1 MTLFLAFSMP
11 GGPELI
17 LIFLLVLIL
26 FGAKKLPELA
36 RGLGQAANEFR
47 KAKDEFNRE
56 LETSDPARVTPRPA
70 PEVQPYNLAQP
81 AIQPAAQPAPAPVPV
96 PASQPVA
103 APVAAPAAANPPH

>member
-1 MTLFLAFSMP
+1 MTMFLALSMP

-17 LIFLLVLIL
+17 FIFLIVLIL

-56 LETSDPARVTPRPA
+56 LENADPNKVTPQAA
-70 PEVQPYNLAQP
+70 PQAQP
-81 AIQPAAQPAPAPVPV
+81 FGAAQ
-96 PASQPVA
+96 QPVV
-103 APVAAPAAANPPH
+103 APQPAAPAAAPAVVPNQTPH

>member
-1 MTLFLAFSMP
+1 MTQFLALSMP

-56 LETSDPARVTPRPA
+56 LESADPTKVTP
-70 PEVQPYNLAQP
+70 
-81 AIQPAAQPAPAPVPV
+81 QPAPQAQPYG
-96 PASQPVA
+96 AAQQPVA
-103 APVAAPAAANPPH
+103 PQAAAPAAAPAPHQPPH

>member
-1 MTLFLAFSMP
+1 MP

-56 LETSDPARVTPRPA
+56 LEAADPNRVNPQAA
-70 PEVQPYNLAQP
+70 PQAQPYGAAQQP
-81 AIQPAAQPAPAPVPV
+81 VAPAAPAPAVP
-96 PASQPVA
+96 
-103 APVAAPAAANPPH
+103 AAPATNHPPH